1 MDPAVLVAIIA
12 GLFGVVTT
20 WLTVKYKDK
29 VIKKAERPKDRME
42 TIFDGYEKLILQQQV
57 EIERKS
63 EMITSLES
71 IIGRLQDEVTRTQ
84 GLLSAAQSELKE
96 TEANNATLKRQLEQM
111 RRDYQKTQQ

>member
-12 GLFGVVTT
+12 GAFGVVTT

-29 VIKKAERPKDRME
+29 VAKKPNKPKDRME
-42 TIFDGYEKLILQQQV
+42 TIFDGYEKLILQQQT

-71 IIGRLQDEVTRTQ
+71 IISRLQDEVTRTQ
-84 GLLSAAQSELKE
+84 GLLTTAQEELQDTKN
-96 TEANNATLKRQLEQM
+96 NNATLRKQLEQM
-111 RRDYQKTQQ
+111 RRDYEKTQQ